1 MYRFTKK
8 TKKIMLTFIFASIII
23 CMILVMNFSWVS
35 GITGHTFTNNYY
47 TVYINGK
54 KAGNSLNH
62 KSIQKA
68 IKEARRRINDE
79 STSLQFVDA
88 DIDIKKSK
96 KVFGKTD
103 SVSELSSSIYDAFES
118 SVKDT
123 KQKAYVVDIDGY
135 IITLNSLADVEYLF
149 NAVKNKY
156 DDSEDFSTNLHLDDI
171 GGHTTITCSISKAGI
186 SSVNFPTVMASG
198 DGSDDELV
206 ENSSGNGTDTI
217 SGIDDSKDVKFGE
230 KVEIIPCYV
239 EPSQINELNS
249 AINMV
254 SADDKSAELSVVVTE
269 NQTYDVEY
277 SVPVEYVYNDNLY
290 NTKQNVLN
298 EGSAGV
304 KTIVANVTYKNGKE
318 TNRDILQETITK
330 QAEAR
335 VIEVGTAVP
344 PTFIKPINGG
354 TLSSTFGARWGTVH
368 KGVDWAC
375 SIGTAVMASCNGTVI
390 QAGWMNG
397 YGYCV
402 TLKHSDGK
410 CTRYG
415 HLSEVLV
422 SEGQSVSQS
431 DVIALSGNTGNS
443 TGPHVHFE
451 IIEDGVQV
459 NPFTYL
465 N

>member
-1 MYRFTKK
+1 MPNGLWIHFT
-8 TKKIMLTFIFASIII
+8 A
-23 CMILVMNFSWVS
+23 
-35 GITGHTFTNNYY
+35 
-47 TVYINGK
+47 
-54 KAGNSLNH
+54 
-62 KSIQKA
+62 
-68 IKEARRRINDE
+68 
-79 STSLQFVDA
+79 
-88 DIDIKKSK
+88 
-96 KVFGKTD
+96 
-103 SVSELSSSIYDAFES
+103 
-118 SVKDT
+118 
-123 KQKAYVVDIDGY
+123 
-135 IITLNSLADVEYLF
+135 
-149 NAVKNKY
+149 
-156 DDSEDFSTNLHLDDI
+156 
-171 GGHTTITCSISKAGI
+171 
-186 SSVNFPTVMASG
+186 
-198 DGSDDELV
+198 
-206 ENSSGNGTDTI
+206 
-217 SGIDDSKDVKFGE
+217 
-230 KVEIIPCYV
+230 
-239 EPSQINELNS
+239 
-249 AINMV
+249 
-254 SADDKSAELSVVVTE
+254 
-269 NQTYDVEY
+269 
-277 SVPVEYVYNDNLY
+277 LY

-368 KGVDWAC
+368 KGIDWAC